1 MRALKTAFLAVVV
14 VVAMA
19 GSSRADSV
27 ITTSAFQ
34 ADLQIVQTSIA
45 NNFSLYSKS
54 SDAQGAFVAGNLAG
68 LAAIFQGAFGNDKL
82 AQSYFQTAIAD
93 FNQVLSILKQAPL
106 PGTSYSAPD
115 AGSLALLGC
124 SGIALFGALR
134 RKYSN

>member
-1 MRALKTAFLAVVV
+1 MRVLKTAFLALVV

-45 NNFSLYSKS
+45 NNLNLYTHS
-54 SDAQGAFVAGNLAG
+54 SDAQGAFLAGNLAG
-68 LAAIFQGAFGNDKL
+68 IAAIFQSAFGSDKL

>member
-27 ITTSAFQ
+27 ITTSTFQ

-45 NNFSLYSKS
+45 NNFSLYAKS
-54 SDAQGAFVAGNLAG
+54 SDAQTAFTAGNLAG

-93 FNQVLSILKQAPL
+93 FNQVLSI
-106 PGTSYSAPD
+106 
-115 AGSLALLGC
+115 
-124 SGIALFGALR
+124 
-134 RKYSN
+134 